1 MGKVE
6 HRKKSH
12 SEPNRGAVRDTAPM
26 RGYDST
32 SYGTGFADV
41 YDDWYGDV
49 TDVEATVS
57 RMVDLVGTVGTVLEL
72 GAGTGRL
79 AVPLARAGLEVT
91 AIDSSREMLDQL
103 HALDTDGSIEVVHG
117 DMVDNLPD
125 GPFAAALIAY
135 NTIFN
140 LLDNGAQQA
149 CFSAVAARLAPQG
162 VFVVEAFVPEADA
175 PEGSAVS
182 VRSMTVDRVVL
193 SVSQTTP
200 SSQRAE
206 GQFIE
211 ITETGGVRLRPWSVR
226 WATPEQL
233 DAMAATAGL
242 VLDARHAD
250 MAGTSFD
257 SESVQHVSVY
267 RRPIG

>member
-1 MGKVE
+1 ML
-6 HRKKSH
+6 
-12 SEPNRGAVRDTAPM
+12 
-26 RGYDST
+26 GYNST

-49 TDVEATVS
+49 TDVAATVS
-57 RMVDLVGTVGTVLEL
+57 RMVGLVGTVGTVSTVSTVSPVLAL

-79 AVPLARAGLEVT
+79 AIPLAQAGLGVT
-91 AIDSSREMLDQL
+91 AVDSSREMLDQL
-103 HALDTDGSIEVVHG
+103 RALDPDGSVTVVHG
-117 DMVDNLPD
+117 DMVEDLPD
-125 GPFAAALIAY
+125 GPFDAALIAY

-140 LLDNGAQQA
+140 LLGDGAQQA
-149 CFSAVAARLAPQG
+149 CFSAVAARLAPDG
-162 VFVVEAFVPEADA
+162 VFVVEAFVPETDTPASSD
-175 PEGSAVS
+175 VS
-182 VRSMTVDRVVL
+182 VRSMAVDRVVL

-200 SSQRAE
+200 SSQQAE

-211 ITETGGVRLRPWSVR
+211 ITEAGGVRLRPWSVR

-233 DAMAATAGL
+233 DAMATAAGL

-250 MAGTSFD
+250 MAGTPFD
-257 SESVQHVSVY
+257 AESAHHVSVY

>member
-1 MGKVE
+1 M
-6 HRKKSH
+6 
-12 SEPNRGAVRDTAPM
+12 RDTAPM
-26 RGYDST
+26 LGYNST

-49 TDVEATVS
+49 TDVAATVS
-57 RMVDLVGTVGTVLEL
+57 RMVGLVGLVDPAGPVLEL

-79 AVPLARAGLEVT
+79 AIPLAQAGLGVT
-91 AIDSSREMLDQL
+91 ALDSSQEMLDRL
-103 HALDTDGSIEVVHG
+103 HALDADGSVTVLHG
-117 DMVDNLPD
+117 DMVKDLPD

-149 CFSAVAARLAPQG
+149 CFSAVAARLAPDG
-162 VFVVEAFVPEADA
+162 VFVVEAFVPELDTLA
-175 PEGSAVS
+175 GSDVS
-182 VRSMTVDRVVL
+182 VRSMAVDRVVL

-200 SSQRAE
+200 SSQQAE

-211 ITETGGVRLRPWSVR
+211 ITEAGGVRLRPWSVR

-233 DAMAATAGL
+233 DAMATAAGL

-250 MAGTSFD
+250 MAGTPFD
-257 SESVQHVSVY
+257 SESTQHVSVY
-267 RRPIG
+267 RRLTG

>member
-1 MGKVE
+1 
-6 HRKKSH
+6 
-12 SEPNRGAVRDTAPM
+12 M

-57 RMVDLVGTVGTVLEL
+57 RMVDLVGAVGAVLELGAGTVLEL

-79 AVPLARAGLEVT
+79 AVPLARAGLDVT
-91 AIDSSREMLDQL
+91 AVDSSREMLDQL
-103 HALDTDGSIEVVHG
+103 HALDPDGSIEVVHG
-117 DMVDNLPD
+117 DMVDDLPD

-149 CFSAVAARLAPQG
+149 CFSAVAARLVPEG
-162 VFVVEAFVPEADA
+162 VFVVEAFVPESDTPA
-175 PEGSAVS
+175 GSDVS
-182 VRSMTVDRVVL
+182 VRSIAVDRVVL

-200 SSQRAE
+200 SSQQAE

-211 ITETGGVRLRPWSVR
+211 ITEAGGVRLRPWSVR

-233 DAMAATAGL
+233 DAMAAAAGL
-242 VLDARHAD
+242 VLDSRHAD
-250 MAGTSFD
+250 MAGTPFD
-257 SESVQHVSVY
+257 AESAQHVSVY
-267 RRPIG
+267 RRPTR

>member
-1 MGKVE
+1 
-6 HRKKSH
+6 
-12 SEPNRGAVRDTAPM
+12 M
-26 RGYDST
+26 RGYNST

-41 YDDWYGDV
+41 YDDWYANV

-57 RMVDLVGTVGTVLEL
+57 RMVDLVGTVSTVSTADTVGTVLEL

-79 AVPLARAGLEVT
+79 AVPLARAGLGVT
-91 AIDSSREMLDQL
+91 AVDSSREMLDQL
-103 HALDTDGSIEVVHG
+103 RALDADDSVEVVHG
-117 DMVDNLPD
+117 DMVDDLPD

-149 CFSAVAARLAPQG
+149 CFSAVAARLAPHG
-162 VFVVEAFVPEADA
+162 VFVVEAFVPEANA
-175 PEGSAVS
+175 PAGSDVS
-182 VRSMTVDRVVL
+182 VRSMAVDRVVL

-200 SSQRAE
+200 SSQQAE

-211 ITETGGVRLRPWSVR
+211 ITEAGGVRLRPWSVR

-233 DAMAATAGL
+233 DAMAAHAGL
-242 VLDARHAD
+242 FLDARYSD
-250 MAGTSFD
+250 MAGTPFD
-257 SESVQHVSVY
+257 AESPQHVSVY
-267 RRPIG
+267 RRPII

>member
-1 MGKVE
+1 
-6 HRKKSH
+6 
-12 SEPNRGAVRDTAPM
+12 M

-49 TDVEATVS
+49 TDVAATVS
-57 RMVDLVGTVGTVLEL
+57 RMVELVGTAGRVLEL

-79 AVPLARAGLEVT
+79 AVPLARAGLGVT
-91 AIDSSREMLDQL
+91 AVDSSREMLDQL
-103 HALDTDGSIEVVHG
+103 HALDTNSSVVVVHG
-117 DMVDNLPD
+117 DMIDDLPD

-149 CFSAVAARLAPQG
+149 CFAAVAARLTPEG
-162 VFVVEAFVPEADA
+162 VFVVEAFVPESDTPA
-175 PEGSAVS
+175 GSDVS
-182 VRSMTVDRVVL
+182 VRSMAVDRVVL

-200 SSQRAE
+200 STQQAE

-211 ITETGGVRLRPWSVR
+211 ITEAGGVRLRPWSVR

-233 DAMAATAGL
+233 DAMAAAAGL
-242 VLDARHAD
+242 VLGARHAD
-250 MAGTSFD
+250 MAGTPFD
-257 SESVQHVSVY
+257 SESTQHVSVY
-267 RRPIG
+267 RRPTG

>member
-1 MGKVE
+1 
-6 HRKKSH
+6 
-12 SEPNRGAVRDTAPM
+12 M

-32 SYGTGFADV
+32 SYGKGFADV

-49 TDVEATVS
+49 TDVAATIS
-57 RMVDLVGTVGTVLEL
+57 RMVDLVGTVGTVGPVLEL

-79 AVPLARAGLEVT
+79 AVPMARAGLIVT
-91 AIDSSREMLDQL
+91 AVDSSREMLDQL
-103 HALDTDGSIEVVHG
+103 HALDTAGSVVVVHG
-117 DMVDNLPD
+117 DMVDDLPD

-149 CFSAVAARLAPQG
+149 CFAAVAARLAPEG
-162 VFVVEAFVPEADA
+162 VFVVEAFVPESDTPA
-175 PEGSAVS
+175 GSDVS
-182 VRSMTVDRVVL
+182 VRSMAVDRVVL

-200 SSQRAE
+200 STQQAE

-242 VLDARHAD
+242 VLDARYAD
-250 MAGTSFD
+250 MAGTPFD
-257 SESVQHVSVY
+257 SESTQHVSVY
-267 RRPIG
+267 RRPTG

>member
-1 MGKVE
+1 
-6 HRKKSH
+6 
-12 SEPNRGAVRDTAPM
+12 M
-26 RGYDST
+26 RGYNST
-32 SYGTGFADV
+32 SYGTAFVDV

-57 RMVDLVGTVGTVLEL
+57 RIVDLIGTVGAVSAVGTVSAGTVLEL

-79 AVPLARAGLEVT
+79 AVPLARAGLGVT
-91 AIDSSREMLDQL
+91 AVDSSREMLDQL
-103 HALDTDGSIEVVHG
+103 RVLDTDGLVEVVHG
-117 DMVDNLPD
+117 DMVDDLPD
-125 GPFAAALIAY
+125 GPFTAALIAY

-149 CFSAVAARLAPQG
+149 CFSAVAARLVPEG
-162 VFVVEAFVPEADA
+162 VFVVEAFVPESDTPA
-175 PEGSAVS
+175 GSDIS
-182 VRSMTVDRVVL
+182 VRSMAVDRVVL

-200 SSQRAE
+200 SSQQAE

-211 ITETGGVRLRPWSVR
+211 ITEAGGVRLRPWSVR

-233 DAMAATAGL
+233 DAMASTAGL

-250 MAGTSFD
+250 MAGTPFD
-257 SESVQHVSVY
+257 AESTQHVSVY
-267 RRPIG
+267 RRPTR